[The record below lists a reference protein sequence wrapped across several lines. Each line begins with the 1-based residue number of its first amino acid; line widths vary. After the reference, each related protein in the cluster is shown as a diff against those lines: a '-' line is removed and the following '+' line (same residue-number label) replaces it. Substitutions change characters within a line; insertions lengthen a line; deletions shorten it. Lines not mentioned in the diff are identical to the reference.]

1 MTFYLPVYLNEG
13 INMAE
18 FSELE
23 RQRHLKLQRILERGI
38 DPYPPRV
45 ERTHTIAQ
53 ALTAFEEA
61 QEGESPTVKVV
72 GRLMSIR
79 VMGRSTFAHIED
91 GSGQIQIYLRQ
102 NVLGEEGYEF
112 FKRDFDIGDFV
123 GVEGRLFSTRTGE
136 VTVEVRRFCMLAKS
150 LKPLPEKWHGLRDVE
165 TRYRQRYVDLI
176 VNQDVRRVFA
186 TRTRIISAMRRF
198 FDERGFL
205 EVETPILQPIYGGAM
220 ARPFTT
226 YHNQLHQNLY
236 LRIAVELYLKRLIVG
251 GYERVYEIGKDF
263 RNEGVDQEHN
273 PEFTMIEFYMAY
285 ADYNDVMDL
294 TEEMVAYVAQ
304 EVLGTLQI
312 TYDGN
317 EIDLTPPWSRIP
329 LRQAIKEKTG
339 IDYREHPEAES
350 LYHAIREIDGDVE
363 PKATWSKL
371 VDSLLKKHVRPKLI
385 QPTFLIDYPIEI
397 SPLAKKKP
405 DDPSTVERFQGY
417 IGGMEVCNAFTELND
432 PIDQRERFLAQ
443 VRAFEAGDEEAH
455 QMDEDFINA
464 LSYGMP
470 PTGGWGMGVDRL
482 VMLFTDQPSIRDVIL
497 FPHLRAK

>member
-1 MTFYLPVYLNEG
+1 
-13 INMAE
+13 
-18 FSELE
+18 
-23 RQRHLKLQRILERGI
+23 
-38 DPYPPRV
+38 
-45 ERTHTIAQ
+45 
-53 ALTAFEEA
+53 
-61 QEGESPTVKVV
+61 
-72 GRLMSIR
+72 
-79 VMGRSTFAHIED
+79 
-91 GSGQIQIYLRQ
+91 
-102 NVLGEEGYEF
+102 
-112 FKRDFDIGDFV
+112 
-123 GVEGRLFSTRTGE
+123 
-136 VTVEVRRFCMLAKS
+136 
-150 LKPLPEKWHGLRDVE
+150 
-165 TRYRQRYVDLI
+165 
-176 VNQDVRRVFA
+176 
-186 TRTRIISAMRRF
+186 MRRF

-205 EVETPILQPIYGGAM
+205 EVETPVLQPIYGGAM

-251 GYERVYEIGKDF
+251 GYERVYEIGKNF

-273 PEFTMIEFYMAY
+273 PEFTMMEFYMAY

-350 LYHAIREIDGDVE
+350 LYQAIREIDGNVE
-363 PKATWSKL
+363 PKATWGKL
-371 VDSLLKKHVRPKLI
+371 VDSLLKNYVRPTLI
-385 QPTFLIDYPIEI
+385 QPTFLFDYPIEI
-397 SPLAKKKP
+397 SPLAKKKS
-405 DDPSTVERFQGY
+405 DDPSTTERFQGY

-455 QMDEDFINA
+455 QMDEDFIRA

-482 VMLFTDQPSIRDVIL
+482 VMLFTDQTSIRDVIL
-497 FPHLRAK
+497 FPQLRAKE